1 MKSLKRL
8 AVATAAVA
16 CLAGAM
22 PAAATLLFDRGLP
35 NTYLNDAALT
45 FRSNVSWGSSTA
57 DLFTGDDFMI
67 GVAGQKY
74 LINSLT
80 VWGAQVDPLSAD
92 LANIALYLGK
102 SGSALSQIAA
112 GSVAGNVNSNG
123 NITHTPGFYPSTS
136 IEYQGWGGGFYSV
149 MQTTFSGLNL
159 VIDGGVLYNFGVWGD
174 EISWYSHAS
183 NAALSG
189 TTQQGADNLFK
200 EFDLTDLSLVTSYDS
215 NGDGWDKSSDI
226 NVQING
232 SQIPEPTSIALV
244 GLALAGLGFS
254 RRKTA

>member
-35 NTYLNDAALT
+35 NINLNDWPSDNRHNV
-45 FRSNVSWGSSTA
+45 FRGSYSA
-57 DLFTGDDFMI
+57 DLFTGDDFVI
-67 GVAGQKY
+67 GVTGQKY

-80 VWGAQVDPLSAD
+80 VWGAQVDPLSDD
-92 LANIALYLGK
+92 LDNIALYLGK
-102 SGSALSQIAA
+102 SGSALSLMAA
-112 GSVAGNVNSNG
+112 GSITGNVNSNS
-123 NITHTPGFYPSTS
+123 NISHVPGFYPTTA
-136 IEYQGWGGGFYSV
+136 IEYQGWGGGIYSV

-159 VIDGGVLYNFGVWGD
+159 QIDGGVLYNFGVWGD
-174 EISWYSHAS
+174 NISWYSHAS
-183 NAALSG
+183 NKLLSG
-189 TTQQGADNLFK
+189 TPQEGADNKFK
-200 EFDLTDLSLVTSYDS
+200 EFDLNDLSSVTVFDS
-215 NGDGWDKSSDI
+215 NGNGWDKSSDI
-226 NVQING
+226 NVQVDG
-232 SQIPEPTSIALV
+232 SQIPEPTSLALV